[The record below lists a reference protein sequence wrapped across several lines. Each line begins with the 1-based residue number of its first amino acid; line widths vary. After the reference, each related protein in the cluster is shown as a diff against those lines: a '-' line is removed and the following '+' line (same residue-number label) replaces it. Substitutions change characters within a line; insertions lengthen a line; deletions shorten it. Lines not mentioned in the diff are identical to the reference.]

1 MALQEITN
9 CPGTLADGYSSYS
22 HTALRRVFQGRKV
35 SCILSYDSPATN
47 DRTDTLF
54 TKNRKRMSIS
64 GVQEKFSLLL
74 DKNKL
79 RLVNDGEQ
87 GLYRSEEHTSELQS
101 RFDLVCRLLLEKK

>member
-79 RLVNDGEQ
+79 RLVNED
-87 GLYRSEEHTSELQS
+87 RKST
-101 RFDLVCRLLLEKK
+101 RLNSSHVAISYAVFCLNKK